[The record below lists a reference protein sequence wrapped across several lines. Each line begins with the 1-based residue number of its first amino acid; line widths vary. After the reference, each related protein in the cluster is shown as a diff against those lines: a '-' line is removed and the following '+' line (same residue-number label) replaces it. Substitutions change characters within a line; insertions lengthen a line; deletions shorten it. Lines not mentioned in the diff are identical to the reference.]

1 MIEIYK
7 QGTPVVVV
15 NSGYAG
21 QITEARIIGDQ
32 VLYLVAYFQNGS
44 YGEKWFGDFQF
55 TTEAVRESK
64 VGFKTV

>member
-7 QGTPVVVV
+7 QGTPVVVA

-32 VLYLVAYFQNGS
+32 VLYLVAYFQNGA
-44 YGEKWFGDFQF
+44 YEEKWFSDFQF
-55 TTEAVRESK
+55 TTEAARESK
-64 VGFKTV
+64 VGFKA